1 MVKYLKQTSRNKM
14 TSEFEQFVGK
24 KFTFDDGATMTIIQV
39 KRRDDG
45 NWVTWEAQFPG
56 HQPKRITQTER
67 EFLENYS
74 HLFV

>member
-1 MVKYLKQTSRNKM
+1 M

-24 KFTFDDGATMTIIQV
+24 KFAFDDGATMTIIQV

-45 NWVTWEAQFPG
+45 NWVTWEAKFPNSLPRRTT
-56 HQPKRITQTER
+56 QPER